1 MKRVPIKLHTASA
14 LRWLGSL
21 YRNPADAIKEHV
33 SNAIDEHLKSKST
46 GNAFPICKVTFTLE
60 KDNVIVEYPYGM
72 SEEEFKNALQRVADS
87 AKKTLN
93 IGQIG
98 QLGIGMFSFFQIG
111 KKCTFLSL
119 KDKDYET
126 TKVTLREGSDDAEF
140 ETALKRESLS
150 SPGIKIIISELLF
163 DPSKPRGPLSSEK
176 LQKLFAEKFDP
187 YLKDGSLEIVIRS
200 KGSSYN
206 VKPLKIELPRVGES
220 YKNWPLTKDR
230 TKRFNLELYFDPS
243 GKGIVSI
250 RHMGVTIVDDIK
262 TLSAYGLEESVYAK
276 GDIKG
281 FIDAD
286 FLRPLPAR
294 TGFEENENWINLL
307 DELDRLRPSIEAE
320 VENLK
325 QEEAEKKLTEIQ
337 RKAIELAREIL
348 NTEEFKDLELLEGFG
363 RKPPEP
369 RLPPNGF
376 DFVPSSTRIKPG
388 ETGTLSLKA
397 FVPKVVPDN
406 SIVKLNIT
414 DSSTVELKTRG
425 LLLKASEA
433 DKDGVVTAHVSF
445 VGKSKTTVPAI
456 LTATTGNLKPAI
468 AHIRVVEPEQKR
480 EPISPGVQ
488 KEGPRITYEEVSFE
502 DGPSKHSRYTSK
514 KIQINDLNRDYKRE
528 VKMTKSEQAGLAYA
542 TLMIGKETIAYN
554 DKSGTVDDYLE
565 KILSFYFELKN
576 RLTGTS
582 LSRDR
587 LRRETTQSFMKMFK
601 SASPEAQKKITELL
615 EKEAGKG
622 S

>member
-1 MKRVPIKLHTASA
+1 MKKVPIKLHTASA

-33 SNAIDEHLKSKST
+33 SNAIDEHLKAKNT
-46 GNAFPICKVTFTLE
+46 GRALQVCKVTFTLE
-60 KDNVIVEYPYGM
+60 KDKVMVEYPYGM
-72 SEEEFKNALQRVADS
+72 SEEEFKDALQRVADS
-87 AKKTLN
+87 AKRTLN
-93 IGQIG
+93 IRQIG
-98 QLGIGMFSFFQIG
+98 QLGIGIFSFLQIG
-111 KKCTFLSL
+111 KKCTFLS
-119 KDKDYET
+119 KKSKDYET
-126 TKVTLREGSDDAEF
+126 IKVTLREGSDDAEF
-140 ETALKRESLS
+140 ETTIKRESLP

-200 KGSSYN
+200 KGASYN

-230 TKRFNLELYFDPS
+230 TKRFNLELYFDSS

-276 GDIKG
+276 GDMKG

-286 FLRPLPAR
+286 FLKPLPAR
-294 TGFEENENWINLL
+294 TGFEENEDWISLL

-320 VENLK
+320 VENLR

-348 NTEEFKDLELLEGFG
+348 DTEEFKDLELLEGFG
-363 RKPPEP
+363 RKPPEL

-376 DFVPSSTRIKPG
+376 DFVPSSIRIEPG
-388 ETGTLSLKA
+388 ETGTLPLKA

-406 SIVKLNIT
+406 SLVKLNIT
-414 DSSTVELKTRG
+414 DSSCVELKTINI
-425 LLLKASEA
+425 LLKASEA

-445 VGKSKTTVPAI
+445 EGKSKTTVTVPAT
-456 LTATTGNLKPAI
+456 LTATTGNLKAI
-468 AHIRVVEPEQKR
+468 AHIRVSEPEQKR
-480 EPISPGVQ
+480 EPKSPGVQ
-488 KEGPRITYEEVSFE
+488 KEGPRITYEEIPFE
-502 DGPSKHSRYTSK
+502 DGPSKHSRYISK
-514 KIQINDLNRDYKRE
+514 KIQINELNRDYIRE
-528 VKMTKSEQAGLAYA
+528 VKMAKSEQVNLAYA

-554 DKSGTVDDYLE
+554 DKSGNADDYLE

-582 LSRDR
+582 PSTWERSHRR
-587 LRRETTQSFMKMFK
+587 LRK
-601 SASPEAQKKITELL
+601 SI
-615 EKEAGKG
+615 
-622 S
+622 